1 MSHLLDFDT
10 DDMVSFYT
18 KILFRKQECYTQ
30 IQFEFKFLLAMK
42 YKSLSI
48 FFSFFKKPKY

>member
-48 FFSFFKKPKY
+48 FSFFKKPKY